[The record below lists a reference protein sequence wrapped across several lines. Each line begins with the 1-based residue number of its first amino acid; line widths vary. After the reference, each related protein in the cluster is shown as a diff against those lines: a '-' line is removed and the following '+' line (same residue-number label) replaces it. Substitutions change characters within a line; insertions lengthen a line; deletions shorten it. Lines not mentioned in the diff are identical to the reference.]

1 MHKSSV
7 THYIRTADLTSKSA
21 TKGETMEWMSGWIQG
36 IIIAVIISTIIE
48 MILPEGTSKK
58 YIKVVIG
65 VYILF
70 SIVSPVISK
79 VTGNEFRV
87 SDILDLEKYM
97 EKSKESSNMQNQITS
112 QNQGQIK
119 EIYLSSIKSD
129 IKQKIE
135 NKGYQVQSLD
145 LKVENDEQYTLKELR
160 LQVSKEAVETNSQT
174 TNKNTN
180 QIVENVQEVSIK
192 IGNNTQTS
200 NNLEA
205 NKQSKKNTI
214 SSQNRRE
221 LKDYLSSVYEISTKN
236 IFINE

>member
-1 MHKSSV
+1 
-7 THYIRTADLTSKSA
+7 
-21 TKGETMEWMSGWIQG
+21 MEWMSGWIQG

-87 SDILDLEKYM
+87 SDILDLEKYT
-97 EKSKESSNMQNQITS
+97 EKSKNSSNMQNQFTN
-112 QNQGQIK
+112 QNQNQIK
-119 EIYLSSIKSD
+119 DIYLSSIKSD

-145 LKVENDEQYTLKELR
+145 LEIENDEQYTLKQLK

-192 IGNNTQTS
+192 IGNNTQ
-200 NNLEA
+200 NE
-205 NKQSKKNTI
+205 NKSSVNTQNKKNTI
-214 SSQNRRE
+214 SSQNRKE
-221 LKDYLSSVYEISTKN
+221 LKDYLSNVYEISTKN

>member
-1 MHKSSV
+1 
-7 THYIRTADLTSKSA
+7 
-21 TKGETMEWMSGWIQG
+21 MEWMSGWIQG

-160 LQVSKEAVETNSQT
+160 LQVSKEAVETNSQS

-200 NNLEA
+200 NNLEV

>member
-1 MHKSSV
+1 
-7 THYIRTADLTSKSA
+7 
-21 TKGETMEWMSGWIQG
+21 MEWMSGWIQG

>member
-1 MHKSSV
+1 
-7 THYIRTADLTSKSA
+7 
-21 TKGETMEWMSGWIQG
+21 MEWMSGWIQG

-135 NKGYQVQSLD
+135 NKGYQVQSLE
-145 LKVENDEQYTLKELR
+145 LEIENDEQYTLKQLR
-160 LQVSKEAVETNSQT
+160 LQVSKEVVETNSNV
-174 TNKNTN
+174 NKNTN

-192 IGNNTQTS
+192 IGNNTQ
-200 NNLEA
+200 NE
-205 NKQSKKNTI
+205 NKSPVNTQNKKNTI
-214 SSQNRRE
+214 SSQNRKE

>member
-1 MHKSSV
+1 
-7 THYIRTADLTSKSA
+7 
-21 TKGETMEWMSGWIQG
+21 MEWMSGWIQG

-160 LQVSKEAVETNSQT
+160 LQVSKEAVETNSQS
-174 TNKNTN
+174 TNRNTN

-205 NKQSKKNTI
+205 NKQSKKNMI
-214 SSQNRRE
+214 SSQNRKE

>member
-1 MHKSSV
+1 
-7 THYIRTADLTSKSA
+7 
-21 TKGETMEWMSGWIQG
+21 MEWMSGWIQG

-97 EKSKESSNMQNQITS
+97 EKSKNSSNMQNQLTN
-112 QNQGQIK
+112 QNQNQIK
-119 EIYLSSIKSD
+119 DIYLSSIKSD

-145 LKVENDEQYTLKELR
+145 LEIENDEQYTLKQLR
-160 LQVSKEAVETNSQT
+160 LQVSKEVVETNSNV
-174 TNKNTN
+174 NKNTN

-192 IGNNTQTS
+192 IGNNTQ
-200 NNLEA
+200 NE
-205 NKQSKKNTI
+205 NKLPVNTQNKKNTI
-214 SSQNRRE
+214 SSQNRKE